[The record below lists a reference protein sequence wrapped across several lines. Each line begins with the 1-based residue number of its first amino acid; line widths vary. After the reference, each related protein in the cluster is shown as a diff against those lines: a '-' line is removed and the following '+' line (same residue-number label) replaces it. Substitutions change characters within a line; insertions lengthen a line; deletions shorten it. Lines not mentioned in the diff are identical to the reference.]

1 VVHTLWAVAMTWLVV
16 IFGLGLLVFLHELGH
31 FSVARL
37 VGIKP
42 RAFYVGFPPALV
54 KTERDGVEYGI
65 GAIPLGGYV
74 RIPGMLRPA
83 AADFASRMEPARREE
98 PTLGPFADVV
108 QRRLEAEDW
117 DGARAALPEL
127 EAALERTPPSA
138 SARRSAES
146 AMREVDEGTGA
157 DAYWRQP
164 IRKRLATIAAGPGMN
179 VLVAFVLFFAV
190 YVTGAP
196 TGRAT
201 SEVASVEA
209 GSPAASAGLRS
220 EDRIVA
226 VNGHAT
232 RTFEAVSHEIQ
243 SNERQPLTVTVVRDG
258 QRVTLPSRRPVQRDG
273 RWVWGFVPAP
283 ELESHP
289 VDESAQFAARDCW
302 RVVTGSVESVRHIFG
317 ESEGAQVTGPVGVV
331 RTSEQALTLGI
342 QWYLILLGV
351 ISMSL
356 ALFNLLPLLPLDG
369 GHLLFAL
376 LESVRGRAMPRA
388 AYERASQLGM
398 ALLLLV
404 YVFAFMNDLGAV
416 SQ

>member
-1 VVHTLWAVAMTWLVV
+1 MTWLVV
-16 IFGLGLLVFLHELGH
+16 ILGLGLLVFLHELGH
-31 FSVARL
+31 FAVARR
-37 VGIKP
+37 VGIRP
-42 RAFYVGFPPALV
+42 RAFYVGFPPALA

-83 AADFASRMEPARREE
+83 ASDFASRVQPARREDRALA
-98 PTLGPFADVV
+98 PSTNVV

-117 DGARAALPEL
+117 DGARAALPQL
-127 EAALERTPPSA
+127 EAALESTPLSA
-138 SARRSAES
+138 RARRSA
-146 AMREVDEGTGA
+146 ALAVRDVDEGTGS

-164 IRKRLATIAAGPGMN
+164 IWKRVATIGAGPGMN

-196 TGRAT
+196 TGQPST
-201 SEVASVEA
+201 EVASVEA
-209 GSPAASAGLRS
+209 GSPAASAGLRAG
-220 EDRIVA
+220 DRIVA
-226 VNGHAT
+226 VNGDRT
-232 RTFEAVSHEIQ
+232 RTFEAVSSEIRR
-243 SNERQPLTVTVVRDG
+243 SERRPLTVTVEREG
-258 QRVTLPSRRPVQRDG
+258 QTITLPSRRPVQRDG
-273 RWVWGFVPAP
+273 RWVWGFVPAS
-283 ELESHP
+283 ERESHP
-289 VDESAQFAARDCW
+289 VAESARFAARDCW
-302 RVVTGSVESVRHIFG
+302 RIVTGTVQSVGHLFG

-356 ALFNLLPLLPLDG
+356 ALFNLVPLLPLDG

-376 LESVRGRAMPRA
+376 MEGVRGRAAPRR
-388 AYERASQLGM
+388 AYELASQLGI

-404 YVFAFMNDLGAV
+404 YVFTLLNDLGAA

>member
-1 VVHTLWAVAMTWLVV
+1 MTWFVV

-54 KTERDGVEYGI
+54 KTERAGVEYGI
-65 GAIPLGGYV
+65 GVIPLGGYV

-83 AADFASRMEPARREE
+83 PADFASRIEPARRED
-98 PTLGPFADVV
+98 PALSPSANVV
-108 QRRLEAEDW
+108 QRRLAAEDW
-117 DGARAALPEL
+117 EGARTALPQL
-127 EAALERTPPSA
+127 DAALEQASLRT
-138 SARRSAES
+138 SARRSAEL
-146 AMREVDEGTGA
+146 AVREVDEGTGA

-164 IRKRLATIAAGPGMN
+164 IWKRVATIAAGPGMN

-190 YVTGAP
+190 YATGAP
-196 TGRAT
+196 TGRAST
-201 SEVASVEA
+201 EVASVEA
-209 GSPAASAGLRS
+209 GSPAASAGLRAG
-220 EDRIVA
+220 DRIVA
-226 VNGHAT
+226 VNGHRT
-232 RTFEAVSHEIQ
+232 RTFEAVSSEIGRSQ
-243 SNERQPLTVTVVRDG
+243 GRPLTVTVEREG
-258 QRVTLPSRRPVQRDG
+258 QTVTLPSRRPVQRDG
-273 RWVWGFVPAP
+273 RAVWGFVPAS
-283 ELESHP
+283 ERESHP
-289 VDESAQFAARDCW
+289 LGESARFAARDCW
-302 RVVTGSVESVRHIFG
+302 RIVTGTVQSVRHLFG

-331 RTSEQALTLGI
+331 RTSEQALTLGL

-376 LESVRGRAMPRA
+376 LEGVRGRSVPRR
-388 AYERASQLGM
+388 AYELASQLGI
-398 ALLLLV
+398 ALLVLV
-404 YVFAFMNDLGAV
+404 YVFAFLNDLGA

>member
-1 VVHTLWAVAMTWLVV
+1 MSWVVV

-37 VGIKP
+37 VGIRP

-54 KTERDGVEYGI
+54 KTERAGVEYGL
-65 GAIPLGGYV
+65 GVIPLGGYV

-83 AADFASRMEPARREE
+83 AADFASRIEPARRED
-98 PTLGPFADVV
+98 PALAPSANVV

-117 DGARAALPEL
+117 EGARAALPQL
-127 EAALERTPPSA
+127 EAALERTSSSS
-138 SARRSAES
+138 SARRSAEV
-146 AMREVDEGTGA
+146 AVRDVDEGTGA

-164 IRKRLATIAAGPGMN
+164 IWKRVATIAAGPAMN

-190 YVTGAP
+190 YATGAP
-196 TGRAT
+196 TGQPST
-201 SEVASVEA
+201 EVARVEA
-209 GSPAASAGLRS
+209 GSPAAAAGLRS
-220 EDRIVA
+220 GDRIVA
-226 VNGHAT
+226 VNGRPT
-232 RTFEAVSHEIQ
+232 RTFEAVSREIQ
-243 SNERQPLTVTVVRDG
+243 TSEGRPLTVTVVRDG
-258 QRVTLPSRRPVQRDG
+258 QRVTLPPRRTVERDG
-273 RWVWGFVPAP
+273 RWVWGFVAAS
-283 ELESHP
+283 EQESHP
-289 VDESAQFAARDCW
+289 AGESARFAARDCW
-302 RVVTGSVESVRHIFG
+302 QIVTGTVLSVRHLFD

-376 LESVRGRAMPRA
+376 LEGVRGRAVPRR

-398 ALLLLV
+398 TLLLLV
-404 YVFAFMNDLGAV
+404 YVLAFLNDLGVAP
-416 SQ
+416 Q

>member
-1 VVHTLWAVAMTWLVV
+1 MTWLVV

-37 VGIKP
+37 VGIRP

-54 KTERDGVEYGI
+54 KTERGGVEYGL

-83 AADFASRMEPARREE
+83 AADFAGRMEPARREE
-98 PTLGPFADVV
+98 PALGPFADAV

-117 DGARAALPEL
+117 DGARAALPQL
-127 EAALERTPPSA
+127 EAALERTAPSER
-138 SARRSAES
+138 ARRRAEL
-146 AMREVDEGTGA
+146 AVREVDEGTGA

-164 IRKRLATIAAGPGMN
+164 IWKRVATIAAGPAMN

-190 YVTGAP
+190 YATGAP
-196 TGRAT
+196 TGRPST
-201 SEVASVEA
+201 EVARVEA

-220 EDRIVA
+220 GDRIVA
-226 VNGHAT
+226 VNGHPT
-232 RTFEAVSHEIQ
+232 RTFEAVSREIQ
-243 SNERQPLTVTVVRDG
+243 GSDGALTVTVVRDG
-258 QRVTLPSRRPVQRDG
+258 QRVTLPPRRPVDRDG
-273 RWVWGFVPAP
+273 RRVWGFVPAS
-283 ELESHP
+283 ERESHP
-289 VDESAQFAARDCW
+289 VAESARFAARDCW
-302 RVVTGSVESVRHIFG
+302 RVVTGTVESVRHLVD
-317 ESEGAQVTGPVGVV
+317 ESEGAQVSGPVGVV

-342 QWYLILLGV
+342 EWYLILLGV

-369 GHLLFAL
+369 GHLLFAVM
-376 LESVRGRAMPRA
+376 EGVRGRAMPRV
-388 AYERASQLGM
+388 AYERASQFGM

-404 YVFAFMNDLGAV
+404 FVFAFLNDLGAAP
-416 SQ
+416 Q